1 MAYLETFV
9 QVAVALGIILMVCQI
24 VGSLASYIAQPRV
37 VGEMIAGVMLG
48 PTLFGKIFP
57 DLYLLAFPSDVMPFL
72 FVIANIGLS
81 FYMFIVGMEIDLKSF
96 NKKLMTDA
104 GFLSFGALVTP
115 FIFAF
120 FTTLL
125 FAELLNTQDL
135 PFLSFFIFMG
145 AAFAITA
152 FPMLARILQES
163 NILQTRIGGL
173 AMISASIQDVISWIL
188 LGLVTALA
196 VGSGYSSVLLMIA
209 GATTLVFFLFYVV
222 KPLIRYWIYR
232 RGVQQ
237 LDSSTFSLVL
247 FLLIACAIFT
257 DYLGLYSVFGGFML
271 GLAMPR
277 IPHLISGISN
287 RLKDITLVLFLPVFF
302 AFSGLNTDLGV
313 LTEARF
319 IGPAAIILLFAFAS
333 KMIPLFGVMKL
344 QKYSFQDSFSI
355 AALMNSRGLM
365 ELIIAN
371 IGLMYGLI
379 DQTLYAILVL
389 IAIVTTLSAMPL
401 YKVIQKK
408 S

>member
-1 MAYLETFV
+1 MA
-9 QVAVALGIILMVCQI
+9 CQI
-24 VGSLASYIAQPRV
+24 VGSLAAYIAQPRV
-37 VGEMIAGVMLG
+37 VGEMIAGVLLG

-57 DLYLLAFPSDVMPFL
+57 ELYLLAFPTEVMPFL

-104 GFLSFGALVTP
+104 GLLSFGALITP

-125 FAELLNTQDL
+125 FADLLNTMNL
-135 PFLSFFIFMG
+135 PFASFFIFMG

-152 FPMLARILQES
+152 FPMLARILQEN
-163 NILQTRIGGL
+163 NILQTKIGGL
-173 AMISASIQDVISWIL
+173 AMVSASIQDVISWIL

-196 VGSGYSSVLLMIA
+196 VGSGLSSVFVMIA
-209 GATTLVFFLFYVV
+209 GATALVFFLFYVI
-222 KPLIRYWIYR
+222 KPLLKFWIER

-237 LDSSTFSLVL
+237 LDNSTFSVVL
-247 FLLIACAIFT
+247 FLLIICAVFT

-277 IPHLISGISN
+277 IPHLVVGVSSK
-287 RLKDITLVLFLPVFF
+287 LKDITLVLFLPVFF
-302 AFSGLNTDLGV
+302 AFSGLNTDLGI
-313 LTEARF
+313 LTETRF
-319 IGPAAIILLFAFAS
+319 IGPTIIILLFAFAS
-333 KMIPLFGVMKL
+333 KMIPLFGVMRT

-379 DQTLYAILVL
+379 DESLYAILVL

-401 YKVIQKK
+401 YKMSQR
-408 S
+408 